1 MTSHVG
7 QVHFHRAR
15 AGLFNP
21 HAAHTKSPS
30 GRKMYLRLVR
40 VELALA
46 EKSELLAKA
55 ALEQELTATTVLWPA
70 GSREAKGSSATVESH
85 S

>member
-1 MTSHVG
+1 VTSYVG
-7 QVHFHRAR
+7 QVHFHRERAR
-15 AGLFNP
+15 LFNL

-30 GRKMYLRLVR
+30 GRKMHLRLVL
-40 VELALA
+40 VEVALA

-55 ALEQELTATTVLWPA
+55 ALEQELTATTLLRPA